1 MTGKGKEMIE
11 LTKHIKAA
19 GLSHSSFNCWRDTIT
34 FDVDGGDIAIE
45 LDGKAL
51 RQLRDEVVEAITEQD
66 LKAAE
71 IAAKAEA
78 RAAEEAAESE
88 D

>member
-1 MTGKGKEMIE
+1 MIE
-11 LTKHIKAA
+11 LTKHIKAE
-19 GLSHSSFNCWRDTIT
+19 GLSHSCFNSWRDTIT
-34 FDVDGGDIAIE
+34 FEVTGGDIQIG
-45 LDGKAL
+45 LDNKAL

-71 IAAKAEA
+71 IAAKAAA